1 MNELPVASIT
11 RKPVRSRMSATGSA
25 IPACI
30 RIPHRLCWPSRSVVS
45 SSSTCDMLNPFQ
57 LVLQD
62 LAGAV
67 AGKLPDDDVPPRT
80 LVARDRVEA
89 ARVERG
95 GVDLRPVPGN
105 DERDDA
111 LAPLVVRGAHHRGL
125 GDRRLTE
132 ENALDF
138 ARVDVVPAG
147 DHDVLRPVHEREEAP
162 VIEVAEIAG

>member
-11 RKPVRSRMSATGSA
+11 RKPVRSRTSATGRA

-57 LVLQD
+57 LVLED

-67 AGKLPDDDVPPRT
+67 AGKLLDDHVPPRT
-80 LVARDRVEA
+80 LVSRDRIEA
-89 ARVERG
+89 ARVEHSD
-95 GVDLRPVPGN
+95 VDLRSLPRN

-111 LAPLVVRGAHHRGL
+111 LAPFVVRDAHHRGL
-125 GDRRLTE
+125 GDRRLAE
-132 ENALDF
+132 ENSLDLPRLHVVTAL
-138 ARVDVVPAG
+138 
-147 DHDVLRPVHEREEAP
+147 DHDVLYP
-162 VIEVAEIAG
+162 